1 MIFIRNRSTHAVIL
15 FGYVLLSS
23 LLFAQQLPSGL
34 ESAWHW
40 RNIGPLRGGRTR
52 SVSGVP
58 NQPNVFY
65 IGVVNGGV
73 WRTDDFGRTWQPLF
87 DQQPTASIGAVAVAP
102 SDPKT
107 IYVSSG
113 EGLHRPDL
121 SVGDGVYKSNDGG
134 KSWTHLGLRDGQQI
148 PAIAVDP
155 RDPNKLLV
163 AVAGHPYGPNPERGI
178 FRSTDGGQ
186 TFQRVLYKDENVGA
200 SDVQIDPSNPDV
212 AYAGLWESR
221 ESPWENGQWNVAR
234 GGIYKSTD
242 GGQTWNQLTGGLPDG
257 IIQADVTIAAS
268 DSKRLY
274 ASVATKEA
282 VHIYGSKD
290 GGATWN
296 TVTDDPRPAQRIGG
310 GDLPVPKADPRNPD
324 VLYMTSTVTWKSTD
338 GGKTWTGFR
347 GAPGGDDY
355 QNIWI
360 NPNDSNIICLVSDQ
374 GAIVTVNGG
383 ESWSSWYNQ
392 STAQMYHVNTDNA
405 FPYRVC
411 GGQQES
417 GSACVSSRGD
427 DGQITMREWHPVA
440 AEEYGYVVPDPL
452 DPDIVFGGKLTRY
465 DRRTGQAQNI
475 APKPL
480 RGPDYRVLRTEPIV
494 FDPKDPHVLYFAANT
509 LWKTTDSGKHWTQA
523 SPDLTRKTF
532 DLPASV
538 GIFKDQPT
546 AQPKQRGVIYAVAIS
561 PLDSKRIWVGTDDGL
576 LHVTTDGGA
585 HWTDVTGN
593 TLTPFQKVSIL
604 EASHFAPQTAY
615 AAINTL
621 RLDDLHPKILRTHDG
636 GKTWAEIR
644 NGIPDGETVNSV
656 REDPKRKG
664 MLFAGTE
671 KHVYVSFDD
680 GEQWTSLQL
689 NLPST
694 SMRDL
699 EIKGDDLIVATHG
712 RGFWILDNITA
723 LREWKPANDPVFFL
737 PQKALRIKWDLNT
750 DTPLPPDESTADNPP
765 DGAILDYMLPSSAS
779 GTVTLEIRDS
789 SGKAIRTFS
798 SSDPVPSE
806 DPKLEI
812 PKYWLRPYQG
822 LSGAPGIHRF
832 LWDLHLA
839 PVPGIHA
846 EYPIAAVPRNTA
858 PDPTSPWVLPEKY
871 SAVLTVNGHSYSQP
885 LNVEM
890 DPRVKTPLAALAQQ
904 FNASVQM
911 YEDARKLSDA
921 ASHADALREQ
931 LDALQQ
937 KSPEASAK
945 THPFREKL
953 DAIAGG
959 EAQGPPRGRVPETID
974 GVRGAALMLMTMM
987 QDADEAPTAGMT
999 MTAAEIHALVPK
1011 VLQKWEE
1018 FNRQDLP
1025 KLNGELR
1032 NANQKPLDA
1041 TARGKESEVDMRG
1054 NEE

>member
-1 MIFIRNRSTHAVIL
+1 
-15 FGYVLLSS
+15 
-23 LLFAQQLPSGL
+23 
-34 ESAWHW
+34 
-40 RNIGPLRGGRTR
+40 
-52 SVSGVP
+52 
-58 NQPNVFY
+58 
-65 IGVVNGGV
+65 
-73 WRTDDFGRTWQPLF
+73 
-87 DQQPTASIGAVAVAP
+87 
-102 SDPKT
+102 
-107 IYVSSG
+107 
-113 EGLHRPDL
+113 
-121 SVGDGVYKSNDGG
+121 
-134 KSWTHLGLRDGQQI
+134 
-148 PAIAVDP
+148 
-155 RDPNKLLV
+155 
-163 AVAGHPYGPNPERGI
+163 
-178 FRSTDGGQ
+178 
-186 TFQRVLYKDENVGA
+186 
-200 SDVQIDPSNPDV
+200 
-212 AYAGLWESR
+212 
-221 ESPWENGQWNVAR
+221 
-234 GGIYKSTD
+234 
-242 GGQTWNQLTGGLPDG
+242 
-257 IIQADVTIAAS
+257 
-268 DSKRLY
+268 
-274 ASVATKEA
+274 
-282 VHIYGSKD
+282 
-290 GGATWN
+290 
-296 TVTDDPRPAQRIGG
+296 
-310 GDLPVPKADPRNPD
+310 
-324 VLYMTSTVTWKSTD
+324 
-338 GGKTWTGFR
+338 
-347 GAPGGDDY
+347 
-355 QNIWI
+355 
-360 NPNDSNIICLVSDQ
+360 
-374 GAIVTVNGG
+374 
-383 ESWSSWYNQ
+383 
-392 STAQMYHVNTDNA
+392 
-405 FPYRVC
+405 
-411 GGQQES
+411 
-417 GSACVSSRGD
+417 
-427 DGQITMREWHPVA
+427 
-440 AEEYGYVVPDPL
+440 
-452 DPDIVFGGKLTRY
+452 
-465 DRRTGQAQNI
+465 
-475 APKPL
+475 
-480 RGPDYRVLRTEPIV
+480 
-494 FDPKDPHVLYFAANT
+494 
-509 LWKTTDSGKHWTQA
+509 
-523 SPDLTRKTF
+523 
-532 DLPASV
+532 
-538 GIFKDQPT
+538 
-546 AQPKQRGVIYAVAIS
+546 
-561 PLDSKRIWVGTDDGL
+561 
-576 LHVTTDGGA
+576 
-585 HWTDVTGN
+585 
-593 TLTPFQKVSIL
+593 
-604 EASHFAPQTAY
+604 
-615 AAINTL
+615 
-621 RLDDLHPKILRTHDG
+621 
-636 GKTWAEIR
+636 
-644 NGIPDGETVNSV
+644 
-656 REDPKRKG
+656 
-664 MLFAGTE
+664 
-671 KHVYVSFDD
+671 
-680 GEQWTSLQL
+680 
-689 NLPST
+689 
-694 SMRDL
+694 MRDL